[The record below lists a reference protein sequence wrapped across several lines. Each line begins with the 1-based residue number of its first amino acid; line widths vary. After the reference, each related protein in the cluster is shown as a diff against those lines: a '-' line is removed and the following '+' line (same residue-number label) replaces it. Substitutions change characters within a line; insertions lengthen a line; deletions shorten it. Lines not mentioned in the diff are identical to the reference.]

1 MHEPREPIPQSNDR
15 ARRARRDSEGR
26 AARNK
31 EASMIGAKQL
41 LIVGASV
48 LASAFSG
55 IASSQ
60 ETEAQYVQIAHIEVD
75 PAQLESYRSAVRE
88 QVEAAIRLEPGVLVL
103 YSVTDND
110 NPTHVTVFEIYKDIA
125 AYKFHLQSAHFKK
138 YKAVTEKMVKSLT
151 LAPST
156 PIMLGAKGR

>member
-1 MHEPREPIPQSNDR
+1 
-15 ARRARRDSEGR
+15 
-26 AARNK
+26 
-31 EASMIGAKQL
+31 MIGVKQL

-55 IASSQ
+55 SASSQ

-88 QVEAAIRLEPGVLVL
+88 QIDAAIRQEPGVLVL
-103 YSVTDND
+103 YAVADKD

-125 AYKFHLQSAHFKK
+125 AYKSHLQSEHFKK
-138 YKAVTEKMVKSLT
+138 YKTATEKMVKSLT
-151 LAPST
+151 LAQST
-156 PIMLGAKGR
+156 PIMLGSKGQ